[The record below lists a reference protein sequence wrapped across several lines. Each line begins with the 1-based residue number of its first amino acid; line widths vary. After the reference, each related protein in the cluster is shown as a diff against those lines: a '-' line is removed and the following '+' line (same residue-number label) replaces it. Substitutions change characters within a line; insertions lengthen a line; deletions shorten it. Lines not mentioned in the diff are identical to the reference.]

1 MKSVEKGKRKRSV
14 EKGENNE
21 ISRKGGKRMNGVKNC
36 WILKFYLTQN
46 KPFYVYLMLLCMKIR
61 SGHTPLVF
69 I

>member
-36 WILKFYLTQN
+36 
-46 KPFYVYLMLLCMKIR
+46 
-61 SGHTPLVF
+61 
-69 I
+69 